1 MAAIAKLQI
10 SVQSFYHPS
19 SIDFSIPNWNSR
31 PHPNSGPNPV
41 RRDGVSSYR
50 WWRHRQ
56 PLSPM
61 RCRSFKSEEEE
72 TGRVPLKRKGPL
84 YSLKSLIR
92 KVSGM
97 PSQTDGQY
105 RKAVEKVEE
114 IFFSIATQL
123 GRYLLTNDKHRCYT
137 CSWISVISWLGG
149 IIIGTMIGA
158 NIVLEEHCNAG
169 PRNVVIT
176 GSTRGLGKALAREF
190 LLSGDRV
197 VVASRSPESVCT
209 TVEELNEYLKE
220 GISMAGEKGKAKFSH
235 AKVVGMAVM
244 FANLIV
250 LGSWPTFA
258 INELGSID
266 IWINNAGT
274 NKGFR
279 PLIQFTDEDIT
290 QIVSTNL
297 IGSLICTK
305 EALHVMKSQGKGG
318 HIFNMDGAGSGG
330 SSTPLTAVYGSTKCG
345 LRQLHAS
352 LLKECKRSKTGI
364 HTASPGM
371 VLTDLLLSGSTLRN
385 KQMFNIICELPETV
399 ARTLV
404 PRMRAVKGSGK
415 AINYLTPP
423 RILLALVT
431 AWLRR
436 GRWFDDQGRALYAA
450 EADRIRNWAES
461 RARFSFTDA
470 MDMLHALNELFLLVL
485 EPIYNANDHDRLG
498 GLVAVVQGLHD
509 SEPEI
514 QTSFAWILGNACQ
527 NNAIVQKH
535 ILQHGALTK
544 LLKMELF
551 FFENGELVLRDIM
564 RNFSVDIRVHKK
576 VVLLVLDLADSQLT
590 NVVLSGK
597 VLLNG
602 KKQRLDY
609 GVMAYVTHE
618 NVLLGTLTVS
628 ETFISFAYL
637 QLPTTMRKKHMQATV
652 E

>member
-123 GRYLLTNDKHRCYT
+123 GRYLLTMT
-137 CSWISVISWLGG
+137 STGVILAVGFQLSGGDSQMNTLIWYSWLGG

-235 AKVVGMAVM
+235 AKVVGMACDVCKPDSVRKL
-244 FANLIV
+244 AD
-250 LGSWPTFA
+250 FA

-470 MDMLHALNELFLLVL
+470 MDMYAENTWVSVFSLS
-485 EPIYNANDHDRLG
+485 
-498 GLVAVVQGLHD
+498 VVCAF
-509 SEPEI
+509 I
-514 QTSFAWILGNACQ
+514 ILSSSS
-527 NNAIVQKH
+527 
-535 ILQHGALTK
+535 GA
-544 LLKMELF
+544 F
-551 FFENGELVLRDIM
+551 P
-564 RNFSVDIRVHKK
+564 
-576 VVLLVLDLADSQLT
+576 
-590 NVVLSGK
+590 
-597 VLLNG
+597 
-602 KKQRLDY
+602 
-609 GVMAYVTHE
+609 
-618 NVLLGTLTVS
+618 GT
-628 ETFISFAYL
+628 
-637 QLPTTMRKKHMQATV
+637 
-652 E
+652 